1 MDKSLKY
8 LLIAAAGYLAFKIY
22 SLYTELQLTFLS
34 FTLGGSILNPTVQV
48 LFSVNNPT
56 TSDFLINSVS
66 GSLSSAGQNL
76 GTVNI
81 SQPIVVPA
89 GSNATLPVNIVSG
102 LGNLISVVQDY
113 LSGNKTNIVHY
124 SGTVTVNSLPIPIS
138 KDL

>member
-22 SLYTELQLTFLS
+22 RLYTELQLTFLS

-56 TSDFLINSVS
+56 SSDFLINSVS

-81 SQPIVVPA
+81 SQPIVIPA
-89 GSNATLPVNIVSG
+89 GSSATIPVNIVSG

>member
-89 GSNATLPVNIVSG
+89 GSSATIPVNIVSG
-102 LGNLISVVQDY
+102 LGNLIYVVQDY

>member
-1 MDKSLKY
+1 MDKTLKY

-56 TSDFLINSVS
+56 GSDFLINSVS
-66 GSLSSAGQNL
+66 GNLSSAGQNL

-89 GSNATLPVNIVSG
+89 GSSATIPVNIVSG

>member
-1 MDKSLKY
+1 MDKTFKY

-34 FTLGGSILNPTVQV
+34 FTLGGSLLNPTVQV
-48 LFSVNNPT
+48 LFNVNNPT

-66 GSLSSAGQNL
+66 GNLSSAGQNL

-89 GSNATLPVNIVSG
+89 GSSATIPVNIVSG

>member
-56 TSDFLINSVS
+56 GSDFLINSVS
-66 GSLSSAGQNL
+66 GNLSSAGQNL

-89 GSNATLPVNIVSG
+89 GSSATIPVNIVSG

>member
-8 LLIAAAGYLAFKIY
+8 LLIAAAGYLAFKINR
-22 SLYTELQLTFLS
+22 LYTELQLTFLS

-56 TSDFLINSVS
+56 SSDFLINSVS

-89 GSNATLPVNIVSG
+89 GSSATIPVNIVSG

>member
-89 GSNATLPVNIVSG
+89 GSSATIPVNIVSG

>member
-22 SLYTELQLTFLS
+22 RLYTELQLTFLS

-56 TSDFLINSVS
+56 SSDFLINSVS

-89 GSNATLPVNIVSG
+89 GSSATIPVNIVSG

>member
-1 MDKSLKY
+1 MDRTIKY
-8 LLIAAAGYLAFKIY
+8 LLIAAGGYIAFRIY
-22 SLYTELQLTFLS
+22 KLYSEMQLTFLS
-34 FTLGGSILNPTVQV
+34 FTLGGGILNPTVQI
-48 LFSVNNPT
+48 LFSINNPT

-66 GSLSSAGQNL
+66 GNISSAGQNL

-81 SQPIVVPA
+81 SQPITVPA
-89 GSNATLPVNIVSG
+89 MSSATIPVNIVSG

-113 LSGNKTNIVHY
+113 LSGNRSNILHY

>member
-1 MDKSLKY
+1 MDRTIKY
-8 LLIAAAGYLAFKIY
+8 LLIAAGGYIAFRIY
-22 SLYTELQLTFLS
+22 KLYSEMQLTFLS
-34 FTLGGSILNPTVQV
+34 FNLGGGILNPTVQI
-48 LFSVNNPT
+48 LFSINNPT

-66 GSLSSAGQNL
+66 GNISSAGQNL

-81 SQPIVVPA
+81 SQPITVPA
-89 GSNATLPVNIVSG
+89 MSSATIPVNIVSG

-113 LSGNKTNIVHY
+113 LSGNRSNILHY

>member
-89 GSNATLPVNIVSG
+89 GSNATIPVNIVSG